1 MRTSR
6 PRECGLLTQHHTTE
20 PWLNARVT
28 WPTSQTMGFVLDM
41 ERGGSGKVM
50 TEDESSPSLGRR
62 ASGGMHR
69 AVLEEEGGPGHQ

>member
-1 MRTSR
+1 MV
-6 PRECGLLTQHHTTE
+6 ECQGNVADFSNNGL
-20 PWLNARVT
+20 
-28 WPTSQTMGFVLDM
+28 VLDM